1 MQIFISYAREDLSAA
16 KRLFDHLKEMRDV
29 IPWLDKES
37 LLPGEEWER
46 SIMVALEE
54 SNFMI
59 SLLSKNSVDKTGF
72 VQKEVQQGLKRYAL
86 FPAGKVYLIPARLD
100 DSEPANL
107 ELRKLNWVDLFPD
120 WDDGVR
126 RIDKVIERERQTEKK
141 RAQETLREFSL
152 SEEPE
157 LRISSSS
164 LEEQEIRDQLKAGK
178 ALVGANL
185 MYADLRSLNLR
196 HVSLEGANLVGADLT
211 DVDLTGANL
220 KGANLE
226 RANLCRA
233 DLRGANLWGVNLWRA
248 KMQDVRNL
256 SKVDSLQYANFF
268 HVKGLSKEDKVK
280 ISTEETTSLGDYGVF
295 IKFFLSDVGM
305 SAMEIKQVFLWTQH
319 EYFQS
324 IVQLI
329 M

>member
-29 IPWLDKES
+29 TPWLDKYS
-37 LLPGEEWER
+37 LLPGEDWER

-100 DSEPANL
+100 DSVPANL

-126 RIDKVIERERQTEKK
+126 RIDQVIERERQMEKK
-141 RAQETLREFSL
+141 HAQETLREFSFI
-152 SEEPE
+152 EEPE
-157 LRISSSS
+157 LRFTYSSS
-164 LEEQEIRDQLKAGK
+164 EEEEIRDQLRAGK
-178 ALVGANL
+178 DFVGANF
-185 MYADLRSLNLR
+185 MNADLHSLNLR
-196 HVSLEGANLVGADLT
+196 HANLQGANLVGTDLT
-211 DVDLTGANL
+211 DVDLTDANL
-220 KGANLE
+220 EGANLE
-226 RANLCRA
+226 RANLSRA
-233 DLRGANLWGVNLWRA
+233 DLKGANLWGVNLWRA
-248 KMQDVRNL
+248 RMRDVRNL
-256 SKVDSLQYANFF
+256 SEVGSLQYANFF
-268 HVKGLSKEDKVK
+268 HVTGLSQEDQAK
-280 ISTEETTSLGDYGVF
+280 ISTEETTNLGDYGVF
-295 IKFFLSDVGM
+295 IKFFRSEVGM

-324 IVQLI
+324 IVRWI